1 MNGQCHL
8 QEESMGP
15 AWPEERGGW
24 SQQEVSSVPYPCWD
38 LPHAEQYHT
47 GCLIIEVSLA
57 VLHSAQHWENSREEE
72 GSCKETAFLP
82 LRAPMDT
89 YPRVDVQRAA

>member
-1 MNGQCHL
+1 MNGQRHL

-57 VLHSAQHWENSREEE
+57 VLHMLSTGRTAGRR
-72 GSCKETAFLP
+72 KEVARRL
-82 LRAPMDT
+82 LS
-89 YPRVDVQRAA
+89 YP